1 MSSCSSSSSSFGDE
15 PDSKRRKLTDLNNL
29 PFEGSFDSVPPYWT
43 NISEESQN
51 LKDKIMSVLI
61 KDGFKDIDEFDISID
76 VNANANQFMMYCLQ
90 KQIFEKE
97 LGANKVNEKWLY
109 HGTNLKNVKPIL
121 TNKFTREYNKEKRS
135 LYGKGTYFS
144 TNPNESLKYSSGQD
158 KVLLL
163 TRVLLGESC
172 LGTKDKNSPD
182 FKSGSHKM
190 YESMVNKIQNPS
202 IFVLSSGSD
211 HQCYVEFIIKLKC
224 KNVLLSER
232 QRSIELH
239 LQLLQHAHQCTNP
252 TCPSS
257 NCRKMKE
264 LLEHQKNCQSGFNY
278 CIRCRRL
285 KSLIDFHSQRCY
297 NRNCTIPNCVNNKS
311 LSQTQL
317 QLPNTPPPL
326 QSSLQNQY
334 QNVTQQLRLSQQE
347 NVRLQQQLE
356 QQKRKAESNL
366 DILRQQ
372 QLELANGLEKLS
384 KQQKL
389 TTEKINGFSSQAQE
403 DIEIGEEKHILDN
416 EKELNEDSDP
426 DEDFYIPQD
435 DYQKSKLVI
444 KLPGQKRLVK
454 V

>member
-1 MSSCSSSSSSFGDE
+1 
-15 PDSKRRKLTDLNNL
+15 
-29 PFEGSFDSVPPYWT
+29 
-43 NISEESQN
+43 
-51 LKDKIMSVLI
+51 MSVLI
-61 KDGFKDIDEFDISID
+61 KDGFKDIDKFDISID
-76 VNANANQFMMYCLQ
+76 VNANANQFRMYCLQ
-90 KQIFEKE
+90 KQIFENE

-109 HGTNLKNVKPIL
+109 HGTDLKNVNSIL
-121 TNKFTREYNKEKRS
+121 TNKFTRENNKRS

-144 TNPNESLKYSSGQD
+144 TNPNESLKYSPGQD

-190 YESMVNKIQNPS
+190 YESMVNKLQNPS

-211 HQCYVEFIIKLKC
+211 HQCYVEFIIKLRC
-224 KNVLLSER
+224 KNVLLSNR
-232 QRSIELH
+232 QRNIELH
-239 LQLLQHAHQCTNP
+239 LLLLQHAHQCTNP

-264 LLEHQKNCQSGFNY
+264 LLEHQKNCQSGFNN

-285 KSLIDFHSQRCY
+285 KFLIDFHSQRCY

-317 QLPNTPPPL
+317 QQPNTPPPL

-334 QNVTQQLRLSQQE
+334 QNVSQQLRLSQQE

-356 QQKRKAESNL
+356 QQRRKTESNL

-372 QLELANGLEKLS
+372 QLDLANGLEKLS

-403 DIEIGEEKHILDN
+403 DIEMKEDKHILDN

-444 KLPGQKRLVK
+444 KLPGQKRLAK
-454 V
+454 E